1 MCILKVHDL
10 YMVLFICIT
19 CPLKGLCTVLHTTSV
34 QQRNRGL
41 GLAPFCYFQPFS
53 SYLFLL
59 GYCRL
64 AAVVKQSGVKPV
76 SLDLFDTISLFRR
89 ISAVIEWA
97 NEWLYKVGCCCPDVL
112 QEKPVWHIESLP
124 SVPGDKAPF
133 SHNGLVMM
141 SPSVG
146 MHVCLQLCEPFI
158 IPLLNSSL
166 SDTCLPAC
174 RQDCIIV
181 NFPPL
186 FQLV

>member
-1 MCILKVHDL
+1 
-10 YMVLFICIT
+10 MVPFIFST

-34 QQRNRGL
+34 QQRNRVL
-41 GLAPFCYFQPFS
+41 GLAPFVIS
-53 SYLFLL
+53 NSLSYLFLL

-64 AAVVKQSGVKPV
+64 AAILKQGGVKPF
-76 SLDLFDTISLFRR
+76 SLDLFDTISLFRSM
-89 ISAVIEWA
+89 SAVIEWA
-97 NEWLYKVGCCCPDVL
+97 NEWLYKVGCCCPGVL
-112 QEKPVWHIESLP
+112 QEKPVWHVESLP

-133 SHNGLVMM
+133 SHNDLVIM

-146 MHVCLQLCEPFI
+146 MHLCLQLCKPFI

-174 RQDCIIV
+174 RQDYIII